1 METATE
7 LKTNEKLKSFNLLAG
22 VNALRYDLQLYG
34 QVLPQTLEQV
44 KNEHLSYITEGI
56 DKASRTEFVFKRSGE
71 DLIYFDD
78 GHWRSYDDM
87 LEAGK
92 NAAIHD
98 AELDSRRQFLVDWA
112 ENDIQQHERNKQLK
126 PGQSRVWISLYPKD
140 VEQKYGYELMRS
152 CGLVP
157 ERQMG
162 YLYQA
167 SCNSDGSITLS
178 SQTIDRSDTAA
189 AMAVMAAAERDPTLG
204 LDELTEVYD
213 AFLSAKNGGH
223 FFAGRRSSER
233 SENAWAE
240 VLKNHDLIDYLMRG
254 LRKLAA
260 VSVKEEQLE
269 TETKRLI
276 YGVWA
281 AFSRR
286 LNKTN
291 AVSVETGNNVKA
303 INYLITYAR
312 LNHEVDSA
320 FQAFAKE
327 RRLMSGCGGS
337 LSVFSETDLNN
348 IESEAVHSQI
358 FAAKFATTEVM
369 KCVHCP
375 LCHKQ
380 GVDAL
385 VTIKNGKKIITCSKC
400 KQSKTYNAN

>member
-22 VNALRYDLQLYG
+22 VNALRYDLQFYG
-34 QVLPQTLEQV
+34 QMLPETLEQV

-56 DKASRTEFVFKRSGE
+56 DKASRTVFVFKRSGE

-78 GHWRSYDDM
+78 GRWRSYGNM

-92 NAAIHD
+92 DAAVHD

-112 ENDIQQHERNKQLK
+112 ENDIQQHERNKLLK
-126 PGQSRVWISLYPKD
+126 PGQSRVWASLYPKD
-140 VEQKYGYELMRS
+140 VEEQYGHEFMRS

-178 SQTIDRSDTAA
+178 SQTIDRSDTDAA
-189 AMAVMAAAERDPTLG
+189 TAVMAAAERDPTLG

-213 AFLSAKNGGH
+213 AFLSAKYGGH

-240 VLKNHDLIDYLMRG
+240 VLKNHDLIDFLMHG
-254 LRKLAA
+254 LKKLATFT
-260 VSVKEEQLE
+260 VKEGLLE

-281 AFSRR
+281 AFSKR
-286 LNKTN
+286 LNGTV
-291 AVSVETGNNVKA
+291 VSVETSHNVKA
-303 INYLITYAR
+303 IDYLMAYAR
-312 LNHEVDSA
+312 LNQEVDSA
-320 FQAFAKE
+320 FKAFAKE
-327 RRLMSGCGGS
+327 KRIMSGCGGS
-337 LSVFSETDLNN
+337 LSSFSETDFNN
-348 IESEAVHSQI
+348 IEAEAVHSQI
-358 FAAKFATTEVM
+358 FALKSAKTEVM

-385 VTIKNGKKIITCSKC
+385 VVIKNGKKIITCSKC